1 MTSAPPSTGSMPSRN
16 RWVLAGVVLM
26 SLSLLLWVCLLGVP
40 FLPLS
45 VVGRGTVAT
54 VLIVIAEVV
63 FWVGA
68 AIAGPAATRRMRS
81 WWRRSG
87 VDDGRTAEDS
97 AGH

>member
-1 MTSAPPSTGSMPSRN
+1 MTSAPVSTRLTN
-16 RWVLAGVVLM
+16 RWVFVGVILM

-45 VVGRGTVAT
+45 AAGRGAVAT
-54 VLIVIAEVV
+54 ALIVIAEVA

-68 AIAGPAATRRMRS
+68 VIAGPAATRRMRS

-87 VDDGRTAEDS
+87 DDARHTAEGAEPD
-97 AGH
+97 H

>member
-1 MTSAPPSTGSMPSRN
+1 MTSTPLSTRPEN
-16 RWVLAGVVLM
+16 RWVFVGVILM

-45 VVGRGTVAT
+45 VAGRGTVAT
-54 VLIVIAEVV
+54 AVIIIAEVA

-68 AIAGPAATRRMRS
+68 LIAGPAATRRVRS

-87 VDDGRTAEDS
+87 DDARLTEGPGRE
-97 AGH
+97 